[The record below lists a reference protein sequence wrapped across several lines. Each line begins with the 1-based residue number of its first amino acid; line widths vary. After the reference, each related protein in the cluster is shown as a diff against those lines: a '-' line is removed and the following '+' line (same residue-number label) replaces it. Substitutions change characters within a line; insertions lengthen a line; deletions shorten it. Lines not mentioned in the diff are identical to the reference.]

1 MNLTLSGGEKIF
13 GFLPKELLIAAA
25 VAFAVCVVVYI
36 IFFKKINAL
45 IVKHKEI
52 VLYIVFGALTTLVN
66 FIIYYPLVNIKA
78 MEPHKEW
85 WVLVVNVIAWI
96 AAVAF
101 AFVTNKLFVFES
113 KERDKKTLLVQI
125 TSFVGSRLFSL
136 LVEEGILALFVS
148 LLKFSENIWK
158 LVAAAFVV
166 IMNYFFGKFLV
177 FRNKKDKKEKTA
189 DGVTEDQN
197 DIGADAPGKD
207 EK

>member
-1 MNLTLSGGEKIF
+1 
-13 GFLPKELLIAAA
+13 
-25 VAFAVCVVVYI
+25 
-36 IFFKKINAL
+36 
-45 IVKHKEI
+45 
-52 VLYIVFGALTTLVN
+52 
-66 FIIYYPLVNIKA
+66 

-113 KERDKKTLLVQI
+113 KERDKKTLFVQI

-148 LLKFSENIWK
+148 ILKYNENIWK
-158 LVAAAFVV
+158 LVAAVFVV

-177 FRNKKDKKEKTA
+177 FRKKKEKKEESSGEEEKE
-189 DGVTEDQN
+189 DTE
-197 DIGADAPGKD
+197 
-207 EK
+207 E

>member
-1 MNLTLSGGEKIF
+1 MNLTLSDEGLLF
-13 GFLPKELLIAAA
+13 GFLPGWLLIAAA
-25 VAFAVCVVVYI
+25 AALGVCLIIYI

-66 FIIYYPLVNIKA
+66 FIIYYPLVNIRA
-78 MEPHKEW
+78 MEPHKDW
-85 WVLVVNVIAWI
+85 WVLVVNVLAWI
-96 AAVAF
+96 FAVAF

-113 KERDKKTLLVQI
+113 KERDKKTLFLQI

-148 LLKFSENIWK
+148 LLHFSENVWK
-158 LVAAAFVV
+158 LIAAVFVV

-177 FRNKKDKKEKTA
+177 FRKKKEKKD
-189 DGVTEDQN
+189 DGE
-197 DIGADAPGKD
+197 
-207 EK
+207 E

>member
-1 MNLTLSGGEKIF
+1 MRLLLASEGISRFLT
-13 GFLPKELLIAAA
+13 KELLIAAA
-25 VAFAVCVVVYI
+25 AAFAACVVIYI

-52 VLYIVFGALTTLVN
+52 VLYIVFGVLTTLVN

-78 MEPHKEW
+78 MEPHKSW

-96 AAVAF
+96 FAVAF

-113 KERDKKTLLVQI
+113 KERDKKTLFVQI

-148 LLKFSENIWK
+148 LLHFSENLWK
-158 LVAAAFVV
+158 LIAAVFVV

-177 FRNKKDKKEKTA
+177 FRKKKEEPIDFLKRDEDKEK
-189 DGVTEDQN
+189 DGNGE
-197 DIGADAPGKD
+197 
-207 EK
+207 E

>member
-1 MNLTLSGGEKIF
+1 MHLVLSDEGIARFLT
-13 GFLPKELLIAAA
+13 KELLIAAA
-25 VAFAVCVVVYI
+25 IAFAVCVVVYM

-78 MEPHKEW
+78 MDPHKEW

-113 KERDKKTLLVQI
+113 KERDKKTLFLQI

-148 LLKFSENIWK
+148 ILHYNENIWK
-158 LVAAAFVV
+158 LVAAVFVV

-177 FRNKKDKKEKTA
+177 FRKKKDKKDTA
-189 DGVTEDQN
+189 EDQN
-197 DIGADAPGKD
+197 GIGTDAPGK
-207 EK
+207 EEE

>member
-1 MNLTLSGGEKIF
+1 MNLTLSDGRLLF
-13 GFLPKELLIAAA
+13 GFLPVWLLIAAA
-25 VAFAVCVVVYI
+25 AAFAVCVVIYI

-52 VLYIVFGALTTLVN
+52 VLYIVFGVLTTLVN

-78 MEPHKEW
+78 MEPHKSW

-101 AFVTNKLFVFES
+101 AFVTNKLIVFES
-113 KERDKKTLLVQI
+113 KELDRKTVLVQI
-125 TSFVGSRLFSL
+125 ASFVGSRLFSL

-148 LLKFSENIWK
+148 LLNYSENVWK
-158 LVAAAFVV
+158 LIAAVFVV

-177 FRNKKDKKEKTA
+177 FRKKNSKTD
-189 DGVTEDQN
+189 DGGEQ
-197 DIGADAPGKD
+197 
-207 EK
+207 